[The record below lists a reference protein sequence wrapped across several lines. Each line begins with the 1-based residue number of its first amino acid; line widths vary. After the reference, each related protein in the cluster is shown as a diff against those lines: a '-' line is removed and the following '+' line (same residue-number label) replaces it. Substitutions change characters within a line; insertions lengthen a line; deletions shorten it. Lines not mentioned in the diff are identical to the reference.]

1 MEIWRETSKVSGELL
16 SGSLPDFYMA
26 PETVKQ
32 SSSLPRIPR
41 NNGIRKNMTTR
52 TFKPVKEFF
61 TESEAAGYLN
71 ISLDE
76 LYSMLDEYIFNDGS
90 PRPRDLTFC
99 E

>member
-1 MEIWRETSKVSGELL
+1 LEQWDTE
-16 SGSLPDFYMA
+16 
-26 PETVKQ
+26 
-32 SSSLPRIPR
+32 
-41 NNGIRKNMTTR
+41 NMTR

-99 E
+99 EADMVLLGFWSKNRDNPKVLRMPKRREA

>member
-1 MEIWRETSKVSGELL
+1 M
-16 SGSLPDFYMA
+16 
-26 PETVKQ
+26 
-32 SSSLPRIPR
+32 
-41 NNGIRKNMTTR
+41 TR

-61 TESEAAGYLN
+61 TESETAGYLN

-99 E
+99 EADLVLLGFWSKNRDNPKVLRMPKRREA